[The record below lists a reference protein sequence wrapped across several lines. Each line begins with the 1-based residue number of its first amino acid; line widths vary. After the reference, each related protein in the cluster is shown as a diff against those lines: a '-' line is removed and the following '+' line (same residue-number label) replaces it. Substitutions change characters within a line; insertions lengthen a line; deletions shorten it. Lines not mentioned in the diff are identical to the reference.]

1 MNKKKKIEEKEL
13 KQFKITKPDHE
24 IYIEIDEN
32 EGRINGVQSNRSS
45 KSENSDDPHYYDVYL
60 NLNKPK
66 VEPYYSKAKT

>member
-1 MNKKKKIEEKEL
+1 MNKKKKIEKEL
-13 KQFKITKPDHE
+13 KQFKITKPDYE
-24 IYIEIDEN
+24 KYYYIDEN
-32 EGRINGVQSNRSS
+32 EGGINEVQSKRSS